1 MYAATNHYGTK
12 TLLFLA
18 FVGGWILYGILCAA
32 FFVVVSAISWFLP
45 DFMAVGLWALV
56 VMGFLGV
63 ILTVVIFAAIIL
75 RKEPLPFISVR
86 YILMKYIVPVARSFA
101 KRTGFNADKVV
112 WSFIVLSND
121 FILNQMKGR
130 QINNIML
137 LLPHCIQLHSCGMK
151 LTSDITN
158 CKKCGKCVISSL
170 IELSDSMA
178 VYISVASGG
187 TMARKQL
194 AEKRPALVL
203 AVACERDLLSGIR
216 DTLPMPVIGVI
227 NQRPEGPCVNTTVDI
242 GAIAQLINKIKN

>member
-1 MYAATNHYGTK
+1 MQNKTASFKLITDNNGKLRYQFFCDLSGSLEYTSKPINKNHQD
-12 TLLFLA
+12 
-18 FVGGWILYGILCAA
+18 VE
-32 FFVVVSAISWFLP
+32 
-45 DFMAVGLWALV
+45 
-56 VMGFLGV
+56 LGK
-63 ILTVVIFAAIIL
+63 IWSSEA
-75 RKEPLPFISVR
+75 KEH
-86 YILMKYIVPVARSFA
+86 
-101 KRTGFNADKVV
+101 FNY
-112 WSFIVLSND
+112 
-121 FILNQMKGR
+121 
-130 QINNIML
+130 
-137 LLPHCIQLHSCGMK
+137 
-151 LTSDITN
+151 